1 VAGRDRLPTPGVG
14 GVTARCGGGRLST
27 AEAGVQTRH
36 VADRRIVL
44 VTLSLKP
51 GTSWDDAYARA
62 RSAAPEAFDADR
74 ILNLHGGQWQ
84 RTGSPGDHVNPVD
97 GSPVQGPPRV
107 DHEVAAQA
115 VRSALGEHQEWL
127 QVDLDERRSRVA
139 AAVAEMR
146 EHRDTLALLLVWEI
160 GKPWKLACADVDRAL
175 DGVDW
180 YLGEIERQLQGRTP
194 LPGPVSN
201 IASWN
206 YPMSVQ
212 VHAELVQCLAGNAVV
227 AKTPSQGGFH
237 TLTLAHAF
245 MKRAGLPVT
254 LLSGVGSQLGD
265 VLIRSQEIGC
275 LAFVGGRANGRKAA
289 TSLADTGKR
298 HFLEQEGLNAWG
310 VWDFTR
316 WDELAA
322 HLTKGFE
329 YGKQR
334 CTAYPR
340 YVVQRQLVPDFLEM
354 YLPVVKGLRFGH
366 PLAVEDAGDA
376 LPDLHFGPLISAAK
390 ADDLHEQYAE
400 AVAGGGIPLFRGT
413 LQQGRFLPGQ
423 DTSAYA
429 APACVLEPPPS
440 WSLRHA
446 EPFGP
451 LDSVVVVDSEAE
463 LLAAMNASN
472 GSLVASVATDDADFG
487 ARIAEELQAFK
498 VGINKPRSRGDR
510 EEVFGGKGASWK
522 GAFVGGDLLVQAVT
536 EGEGFLY
543 GNFPTYT
550 LYPRKV

>member
-1 VAGRDRLPTPGVG
+1 MALQV
-14 GVTARCGGGRLST
+14 
-27 AEAGVQTRH
+27 
-36 VADRRIVL
+36 
-44 VTLSLKP
+44 KP
-51 GTSWDDAYARA
+51 GTTWDDVYARA
-62 RSAAPEAFDADR
+62 RSAAPEAFESDR
-74 ILNLHGGQWQ
+74 TRNLIDGEWQ
-84 RTGSPGDHVNPVD
+84 LVGSPGEHLNPVD
-97 GSPVQGPPRV
+97 GSPIPGPPRV
-107 DHEVAAQA
+107 SHDEAAEA
-115 VRSALGEHQEWL
+115 VVHAAREHKAWGD
-127 QVDLDERRSRVA
+127 VDLDERRARVQ
-139 AAVAEMR
+139 AAVDELA
-146 EHRDTLALLLVWEI
+146 EHRDTLALLLAWEI

-175 DGVDW
+175 DGVRW
-180 YLGEIERQLQGRTP
+180 YLGEIERQLQGRSP

-237 TLTLAHAF
+237 TLTLAHAV
-245 MKRAGLPVT
+245 MRRARLPVT
-254 LLSGVGSQLGD
+254 LLSGVGGQLGD
-265 VLIRSQEIGC
+265 VLIRSEEIGC

-310 VWDFTR
+310 IWDFSA

-322 HLTKGFE
+322 HLAKGFE
-329 YGKQR
+329 YAKQR

-340 YVVQRQLVPDFLEM
+340 YVVQRELFPAFLEM
-354 YLPVVKGLRFGH
+354 YMPVVKGLRFGH
-366 PLAVEDAGDA
+366 PLAVENPDDD
-376 LPDLHFGPLISAAK
+376 LPDLAFGPLISATK
-390 ADDLHEQYAE
+390 AGDLHEQYAE
-400 AVAGGGIPLFRGT
+400 AISGGGIPLYRGS
-413 LQQGRFLPGQ
+413 LADGRFLDGQ

-429 APACVLEPPPS
+429 APATVLEPPPS
-440 WSLRHA
+440 WTLRHA

-451 LDSVVVVDSEAE
+451 LDSVVLVDSEAE

-536 EGEGFLY
+536 EGEGPLY
-543 GNFPTYT
+543 GNFPTYSY
-550 LYPRKV
+550 YPRRV

>member
-1 VAGRDRLPTPGVG
+1 MALQP
-14 GVTARCGGGRLST
+14 
-27 AEAGVQTRH
+27 
-36 VADRRIVL
+36 
-44 VTLSLKP
+44 KP
-51 GTSWDDAYARA
+51 GTAWTDVYARA
-62 RSAAPEAFDADR
+62 RTAAPEAFDADR
-74 ILNLHGGQWQ
+74 ILNLAGGEWK
-84 RTGSPGDHVNPVD
+84 RIGEPGRHITPVD
-97 GSPVQGPPRV
+97 GSEIQGPPRI
-107 DHEVAAQA
+107 DHDDAVLAVQQA
-115 VRSALGEHQEWL
+115 HAEHEGWTR
-127 QVDLDERRSRVA
+127 VDLDERKRRVA

-160 GKPWKLACADVDRAL
+160 GKPWKLACNDVDRCL

-212 VHAELVQCLAGNAVV
+212 VHAELVQALAGNGVV

-237 TLTLAHAF
+237 TLTLAHAI

-254 LLSGVGSQLGD
+254 LLSGVGAALGD
-265 VLIRSQEIGC
+265 ALISSPEIGA

-289 TSLADTGKR
+289 TTLADTGKR
-298 HFLEQEGLNAWG
+298 HLLEQEGLNVWG
-310 VWDFTR
+310 VWDFSD
-316 WDELAA
+316 WDALAA

-329 YGKQR
+329 YAKQR

-340 YVVQRQLVPDFLEM
+340 YAVQRELFPAFLEM
-354 YLPVVKGLRFGH
+354 YLPVVHGLRFGH
-366 PLAVEDAGDA
+366 PLAVEGPDDA
-376 LPDLHFGPLISAAK
+376 LPDLHFGPVIHATK
-390 ADDLHEQYAE
+390 ATELREHFDA
-400 AVAGGGIPLFRGT
+400 AVAGHGIPLYRGT
-413 LQQGRFLPGQ
+413 LAQGRFLDGQ
-423 DTSAYA
+423 DTSAYV

-440 WSLRHA
+440 WALRHA

-451 LDSVVVVDSEAE
+451 LDSIVLVDSESE

-472 GSLVASVATDDADFG
+472 GSLVASIATDDADLG
-487 ARIAEELQAFK
+487 ARVAEELQSFK

-536 EGEGFLY
+536 EGDGPVM
-543 GNFPTYT
+543 GNFPTYS
-550 LYPRKV
+550 LYPEKV

>member
-1 VAGRDRLPTPGVG
+1 MTM
-14 GVTARCGGGRLST
+14 
-27 AEAGVQTRH
+27 Q
-36 VADRRIVL
+36 I
-44 VTLSLKP
+44 KP
-51 GTSWDDAYARA
+51 GTAWADVYARA

-74 ILNLHGGQWQ
+74 ILNLAGGSWQ
-84 RTGSPGDHVNPVD
+84 KIGTPGEHQSPVD
-97 GSPVQGPPRV
+97 GSQVQGPPRV
-107 DHEVAAQA
+107 SHDEAAAAVAHAAQ
-115 VRSALGEHQEWL
+115 EHKAWGA
-127 QVDLDERRSRVA
+127 VDLDERKSRVA

-180 YLGEIERQLQGRTP
+180 YLGEIERQLAGRSP

-212 VHAELVQCLAGNAVV
+212 VHAELVQCLAGNGVV

-254 LLSGVGSQLGD
+254 LLSGVGAQLGD
-265 VLIRSQEIGC
+265 VLIRSEEIGC

-310 VWDFTR
+310 IWDFSQ
-316 WDELAA
+316 WDDLAA
-322 HLTKGFE
+322 HLKKGFE
-329 YGKQR
+329 YAKQR

-340 YVVQRQLVPDFLEM
+340 YVVQRELMPAFLEM
-354 YLPVVKGLRFGH
+354 YLPVVKSLRFGH
-366 PLAVEDAGDA
+366 PLAVESPDDA
-376 LPDLHFGPLISAAK
+376 LPELEFGPLISATK
-390 ADDLHEQYAE
+390 AADLRAQYDE
-400 AVAGGGIPLFRGT
+400 AVTGGGIPIYRGS
-413 LQQGRFLPGQ
+413 LAQGRFLDGQ
-423 DTSAYA
+423 DTSAYV
-429 APACVLEPPPS
+429 APATLLEPPPS

-451 LDSVVVVDSEAE
+451 LDSIVVVDSEAE

-487 ARIAEELQAFK
+487 ARIAEELQSFK

-536 EGEGFLY
+536 EGEGQVY
-543 GNFPTYT
+543 GNFPSYS
-550 LYPRKV
+550 LYPEKV

>member
-1 VAGRDRLPTPGVG
+1 
-14 GVTARCGGGRLST
+14 VTF
-27 AEAGVQTRH
+27 Q
-36 VADRRIVL
+36 I
-44 VTLSLKP
+44 KP
-51 GTSWDDAYARA
+51 GTTWDEVYARA
-62 RSAAPEAFDADR
+62 QAAAPEAFDADR
-74 ILNLHGGQWQ
+74 LLNLVGGSWQ
-84 RTGSPGDHVNPVD
+84 RNGDPGDHATPVD
-97 GSPVQGPPRV
+97 GSAIQGPPRLSH
-107 DHEVAAQA
+107 DEAAAAVAHAA
-115 VRSALGEHQEWL
+115 REHAEWGR
-127 QVDLDERRSRVA
+127 VDLDERKSRVA
-139 AAVAEMR
+139 AAVTEMR

-160 GKPWKLACADVDRAL
+160 GKPWRLACADVDRAL

-180 YLGEIERQLQGRTP
+180 YVGEIDRQLQGRTP

-212 VHAELVQCLAGNAVV
+212 VHAELVQCLAGNGVV

-237 TLTLAHAF
+237 TLTLAHAI
-245 MKRAGLPVT
+245 MKRAGLPVS
-254 LLSGVGSQLGD
+254 LLSGVGSSLGD
-265 VLIRSQEIGC
+265 VLIRSEEIGC

-310 VWDFTR
+310 VWDFSQ
-316 WDELAA
+316 WDLLAG
-322 HLTKGFE
+322 HLKKGFE
-329 YGKQR
+329 YAKQR

-340 YVVQRQLVPDFLEM
+340 YVVQRELFPEFLEA
-354 YLPVVKGLRFGH
+354 YLPVVRGIRFGH
-366 PLAVEDAGDA
+366 PLAVENADDD
-376 LPDLHFGPLISAAK
+376 LPELDFGPVIHATKAAE
-390 ADDLHEQYAE
+390 LRERYAE
-400 AVAGGGIPLFRGT
+400 AVGGGAIPLYRGDVAED
-413 LQQGRFLPGQ
+413 GRFLDGQ
-423 DTSAYA
+423 DTSAYV
-429 APACVLEPPPS
+429 APACVLGPPS
-440 WSLRHA
+440 NWALHHS

-451 LDSVVVVDSEAE
+451 LDSIVVVDTESE

-536 EGEGFLY
+536 EGEGNVF
-543 GNFPTYT
+543 GNFPTYS
-550 LYPRKV
+550 LYPAKV